1 MKSSREHELFLKKRK
16 KEKIII
22 TIFRITIILLFIIT
36 WELLSN
42 FNIINTFLFS
52 SPSRIINTIIKLYNS
67 NDLFKHIYITLSE
80 VLISFSL
87 ASIFGIIIATIMWR
101 FKMLSKIIDPYIT
114 VINSLPKVALGP
126 LIIIW
131 VGASYNSIIFMA
143 LTISLFTTIINI
155 YTGFINVDS
164 NYIIMLNSF
173 KATKFQLF
181 KKVILPSNILN
192 IISTLKINI
201 SMSLIGVIMGEL
213 LVSKSGL
220 GYLIMYGSQVFNLDL
235 VISSIFILGII
246 SYLMYFILDRMF
258 IILKKKTNLCS

>member
-1 MKSSREHELFLKKRK
+1 MYISKEHSLFLKKLK

-22 TIFRITIILLFIIT
+22 TIFRILIILIFIT
-36 WELLSN
+36 VWELLSR

-52 SPSRIINTIIKLYNS
+52 SPSKVINTIIKLYKS
-67 NDLFKHIYITLSE
+67 NELFKHIYITLYE
-80 VLISFSL
+80 VFISFSL
-87 ASIFGIIIATIMWR
+87 ASIIGLIIATILWR
-101 FKMLSKIIDPYIT
+101 FKTLSKIVDPYIT

-131 VGASYNSIIFMA
+131 VGASMNSIIFMA

-155 YTGFINVDS
+155 YTGFINVDE

-181 KKVILPSNILN
+181 RKVILPSNILN

-213 LVSKSGL
+213 LVSKNGL

-246 SYLMYFILDRMF
+246 SYLMYFIIDRIF
-258 IILKKKTNLCS
+258 IIIKKKTNLCS

>member
-1 MKSSREHELFLKKRK
+1 MYISKEHSLFLKKLK

-22 TIFRITIILLFIIT
+22 IIFRILIILIFIII
-36 WELLSN
+36 WELLSKY
-42 FNIINTFLFS
+42 NIINTFLFS
-52 SPSRIINTIIKLYNS
+52 SPSKVINTIIKLYKS
-67 NDLFKHIYITLSE
+67 NELFKHIYITLYE
-80 VLISFSL
+80 VFISFSL
-87 ASIFGIIIATIMWR
+87 ASIIGLIIATILWR
-101 FKMLSKIIDPYIT
+101 FKTLSKIVDPYIT

-131 VGASYNSIIFMA
+131 VGASMNSIIFMA
-143 LTISLFTTIINI
+143 LTISLFTTIISI
-155 YTGFINVDS
+155 YTGFINVDET
-164 NYIIMLNSF
+164 YIIMLNSF

-181 KKVILPSNILN
+181 RKVILPSNILN

-213 LVSKSGL
+213 LVSKNGL

-246 SYLMYFILDRMF
+246 SYLMYFIIDRIF
-258 IILKKKTNLCS
+258 IIIKKKTNLCS

>member
-1 MKSSREHELFLKKRK
+1 MSISKEHQLFLKRLKH
-16 KEKIII
+16 EKIII
-22 TIFRITIILLFIIT
+22 TIFRILIIILFISI
-36 WELLSN
+36 WEILSK

-52 SPSRIINTIIKLYNS
+52 SPSRIINTIIKLYKS
-67 NDLFKHIYITLSE
+67 NELLKHICITLYE

-87 ASIFGIIIATIMWR
+87 ASIIGIIVSTILWR
-101 FKMLSKIIDPYIT
+101 FKTLSKIVDPYIT
-114 VINSLPKVALGP
+114 IINSLPKVALGP

-131 VGASYNSIIFMA
+131 VGASMNSIIFMA

-155 YTGFINVDS
+155 YTGFINVDE
-164 NYIIMLNSF
+164 NYIIMLKSF
-173 KATKFQLF
+173 NATKIQIFR
-181 KKVILPSNILN
+181 KVILPSNILN

-213 LVSKSGL
+213 LVSKNGL

-246 SYLMYFILDRMF
+246 SYLMYFIIDRIF

>member
-1 MKSSREHELFLKKRK
+1 MKSSREHELYLKKLK

-36 WELLSN
+36 WELLSY

-173 KATKFQLF
+173 KATKFQ
-181 KKVILPSNILN
+181 
-192 IISTLKINI
+192 
-201 SMSLIGVIMGEL
+201 
-213 LVSKSGL
+213 
-220 GYLIMYGSQVFNLDL
+220 YLE
-235 VISSIFILGII
+235 
-246 SYLMYFILDRMF
+246 
-258 IILKKKTNLCS
+258 K

>member
-1 MKSSREHELFLKKRK
+1 MKSSREHELYLKKLK

-36 WELLSN
+36 WELLSY

-114 VINSLPKVALGP
+114 VINSLPKVAL
-126 LIIIW
+126 
-131 VGASYNSIIFMA
+131 
-143 LTISLFTTIINI
+143 
-155 YTGFINVDS
+155 
-164 NYIIMLNSF
+164 
-173 KATKFQLF
+173 Q
-181 KKVILPSNILN
+181 
-192 IISTLKINI
+192 
-201 SMSLIGVIMGEL
+201 
-213 LVSKSGL
+213 
-220 GYLIMYGSQVFNLDL
+220 GS
-235 VISSIFILGII
+235 SHH
-246 SYLMYFILDRMF
+246 
-258 IILKKKTNLCS
+258 